1 MDDIIFIITDII
13 LSILNIYFV
22 ITKTGKWQFNL
33 IGAICLIISAS
44 LLIAKNILNKKGRK

>member
-1 MDDIIFIITDII
+1 MNDITFIITDII

-22 ITKTGKWQFNL
+22 ITKTGTWQFNL

-44 LLIAKNILNKKGRK
+44 ILIANNILNKKGRK